1 MSIKDLWKNEFV
13 IPRSNSCLE
22 VSFSQASFFHCL
34 SKKKLI
40 LCILCDFFQGFFE
53 EVEDLKYALQQAARL
68 NSAYEKALKQ
78 LCSQYGLSFP
88 KITTTAPTKRHRKR
102 SRSQAREFTSQ

>member
-34 SKKKLI
+34 SELI
-40 LCILCDFFQGFFE
+40 LCILCDFLQGFFE

-88 KITTTAPTKRHRKR
+88 KITTTAPTKRHRKH